1 MKASIS
7 MKAAASP
14 KKPALWLSF
23 FSRGGAVTQTQTD
36 LLPELTAW
44 QRARKRIVGHHS
56 MMFGLTILGIVI
68 VLALLAPWIS
78 PHDPYAQDVSQRLI
92 PPVWHEKGSW
102 EHILGT
108 DKLGRDYLSRLL
120 FGARVSLLIG
130 LAAATLAG
138 AIGITLGVMAGY
150 FGGRVDAMVSYLLT
164 VRLSMPVILVALAMA
179 SLVGGS
185 VKVVILLLGLL
196 LWDRFLIV
204 SRSVTRQLR
213 EEEFVS
219 AAKTLGASSLFIM
232 VREILPN
239 LLGPLTVVATLE
251 IAHAILLEATLSFLG
266 LGVQPPMPSWGLMV
280 AEGKA
285 YMFFQPWVILIPGI
299 VLALVVLGINL
310 VGDGLRD
317 ITAVDGRN

>member
-1 MKASIS
+1 MKTSATLANTASVITPGL
-7 MKAAASP
+7 SP
-14 KKPALWLSF
+14 EPTLWRRWL
-23 FSRGGAVTQTQTD
+23 RR
-36 LLPELTAW
+36 LL
-44 QRARKRIVGHHS
+44 GHHS
-56 MMFGLTILGIVI
+56 MTLGLIIIGTI
-68 VLALLAPWIS
+68 VLAAIFAPLIAQ
-78 PHDPYAQDVSQRLI
+78 HDPYAQDVSQRLI
-92 PPVWHEKGSW
+92 PPIWHEKGSW
-102 EHILGT
+102 EHVLGT

-120 FGARVSLLIG
+120 YGARVSLTIG
-130 LAAATLAG
+130 LIAVVVSGFIGVTLGILAG
-138 AIGITLGVMAGY
+138 YL
-150 FGGRVDAMVSYLLT
+150 GGRVDAVVSYILT
-164 VRLSMPVILVALAMA
+164 VRLSMPLILVALATA

-213 EEEFVS
+213 EAEFIA

-232 VREILPN
+232 LCEILPN

-266 LGVQPPMPSWGLMV
+266 LGVQPPMPSWGLMI

-285 YMFFQPWVILIPGI
+285 YMFFQPWVILIPGV
-299 VLALVVLGINL
+299 VLAVLVLGINL

-317 ITAVDGRN
+317 ITALDGRN

>member
-1 MKASIS
+1 MKPSSPLSSAVIASTPPDT
-7 MKAAASP
+7 A
-14 KKPALWLSF
+14 
-23 FSRGGAVTQTQTD
+23 
-36 LLPELTAW
+36 LLPEPGA
-44 QRARKRIVGHHS
+44 ARRWLRRMMGHHS
-56 MMFGLTILGIVI
+56 MAIGVVILAVIIV
-68 VLALLAPWIS
+68 AAMLAPLIS
-78 PHDPYAQDVSQRLI
+78 PHDPYAQDISQRLI
-92 PPVWHEKGSW
+92 PPVWHEKGGW
-102 EHILGT
+102 DHLLGT

-120 FGARVSLLIG
+120 YGAQVSLLIG
-130 LAAATLAG
+130 LVSVLVAG
-138 AIGITLGVMAGY
+138 FIGITLGVTAGY
-150 FGGRVDAMVSYLLT
+150 FGGRVDAVVSYILT

-179 SLVGGS
+179 SMVGGS
-185 VKVVILLLGLL
+185 VKVVIMLLGLL

-213 EEEFVS
+213 EVEFVA

-232 VREILPN
+232 LREILPN

-285 YMFFQPWVILIPGI
+285 YMFFQPWVILIPGVMLA
-299 VLALVVLGINL
+299 VLVLGINL

-317 ITAVDGRN
+317 ITALDGRG